1 MGFSRLALKLDS
13 QNSFGDEH
21 TATVRALSYCCLYL
35 FFRVHSKPVEHE
47 HEKLPKVKAL
57 VGSIPDL
64 ILQQKVK
71 TCAEVWRILCIN
83 LLILEHVKWVYL
95 N

>member
-57 VGSIPDL
+57 VGSIPDGTAA
-64 ILQQKVK
+64 KS
-71 TCAEVWRILCIN
+71 EN
-83 LLILEHVKWVYL
+83 LRWSVEDFMY
-95 N
+95 